1 MLRLSFVLLTILTLA
16 LGILVI
22 YQHRPVAAVSTSGCI
37 NIPANPDYL
46 STGDAHDAIAA
57 INNARQQE
65 HLRPL
70 RLPAN
75 FYQLDPAQQQFIL
88 LNLERT
94 DRHLHPLRMDANLSH
109 VALAYSRQLLDIHFF
124 SHTSPISGSFSERVG
139 ANPTLAS
146 HFSRVAENLAGNPLP
161 GIGPMYEYM
170 YDDASENCGHRQN
183 ILNPELTLVGI
194 NWVRSGEY
202 GSMSA
207 QEFLTPASWS
217 PYTGTTT
224 PDTIAPQV
232 SISVHALGQGRL
244 EYTAEASDN
253 AGIARITWFLDSI
266 QKPLHIG
273 TQGTLDTQQVAA
285 GKHTLIAYAVDGEGN
300 YGVARYTIADAFGGR

>member
-1 MLRLSFVLLTILTLA
+1 MLRLSFVLLTILTLT

-22 YQHRPVAAVSTSGCI
+22 YQHRPAAAVSTSGCI
-37 NIPANPDYL
+37 DIAANPDYL
-46 STGDAHDAIAA
+46 RTSDAHDAIAA

-94 DRHLHPLRMDANLSH
+94 DRHLHPLRMDANLSQ
-109 VALAYSRQLLDIHFF
+109 VALAYSRQLLDLHFF

-146 HFSRVAENLAGNPLP
+146 HFSHVAENLAGNPVP

-183 ILNPELTLVGI
+183 ILNPELTLVGV
-194 NWVRSGEY
+194 NWVRGGEY

-207 QEFLTPASWS
+207 QEFLTSAPWS
-217 PYTGTTT
+217 LYTGTAA

-232 SISVHALGQGRL
+232 SINVHTLGQGRL
-244 EYTAEASDN
+244 QYTAEASDN

-273 TQGTLDTQQVAA
+273 PQGTLDTQQVAA
-285 GKHTLIAYAVDGEGN
+285 GRHMLIVYAVDGEGN
-300 YGVARYTIADAFGGR
+300 FGVARYSIMM

>member
-1 MLRLSFVLLTILTLA
+1 MLRISFVLLTILTLS

-22 YQHRPVAAVSTSGCI
+22 YQHRPVAAVSISGCI

-46 STGDAHDAIAA
+46 STGDAHNTIAA

-94 DRHLHPLRMDANLSH
+94 DRHLQPLRMDANLSQ
-109 VALAYSRQLLDIHFF
+109 VALAYSRQLLDLHFF
-124 SHTSPISGSFSERVG
+124 SHTSPISGNFSERVE
-139 ANPTLAS
+139 ANPSIAN
-146 HFSRVAENLAGNPLP
+146 HYSRVAENLAANPVP

-194 NWVRSGEY
+194 NWIPGGEY
-202 GSMSA
+202 GSISA
-207 QEFLTPASWS
+207 QEFLTPAPWS
-217 PYTGTTT
+217 PYTGTAT
-224 PDTIAPQV
+224 PNSIAPRV
-232 SISVHALGQGRL
+232 TITIHALGQGRL
-244 EYTAEASDN
+244 QYAAEASDN
-253 AGIARITWFLDSI
+253 TGIARITWFLDNI
-266 QKPLHIG
+266 EKPLHIG
-273 TQGTLDTQQVAA
+273 TQGTLDIRHQTA
-285 GKHTLIAYAVDGEGN
+285 GKHTLIVYAVDGEGN
-300 YGVARYTIADAFGGR
+300 YGVARYTIGDAFGGK